1 MMVGLLLATT
11 AGVLG
16 GLILAPMD
24 YVGRECRGLPYQA
37 ALAVGVL
44 VAALPVTYCLH
55 WLQAGK
61 VSSTAVEGRLKV
73 CVPSRK
79 HLLMMVAGR
88 CLMP

>member
-1 MMVGLLLATT
+1 MIAGLLLATLT
-11 AGVLG
+11 GVLG

-37 ALAVGVL
+37 GLAVGVL

-61 VSSTAVEGRLKV
+61 VSNSIGTCNPRCTALLQRFLCKCH
-73 CVPSRK
+73 CVA
-79 HLLMMVAGR
+79 L
-88 CLMP
+88 